1 MTDNEKQFILA
12 LRELSLKHRVV
23 VGGCGCCGSPW
34 VVEIKE
40 EAAVPEAGYAIE
52 IPSHGDIS
60 WLSPS
65 GTCWEEHHDKIL
77 KP

>member
-1 MTDNEKQFILA
+1 MTENEKQFILA

-34 VVEIKE
+34 VVEQKE
-40 EAAVPEAGYAIE
+40 EHFSPEAGYAIE
-52 IPSHGDIS
+52 IPHDGDIS
-60 WLSPS
+60 WLSPAMS
-65 GTCWEEHHDKIL
+65 QWKDHHDKIL